1 MLAEV
6 LSHHLHWWDSC
17 SKLEKVIRCNMLMKK
32 VRAAFFC
39 SYDNSKAW
47 DVENAWLISLTWIFV
62 VAK

>member
-39 SYDNSKAW
+39 SYDNSYAW
-47 DVENAWLISLTWIFV
+47 DVENA
-62 VAK
+62 